1 MSWIAKLL
9 FRSWPVIDFFVVR
22 IDLEEQDCRFNMQP
36 DHCSKHSSNEDIE
49 RKGWLILVNQHW
61 PTNFF
66 LLDSSWKDRCSA
78 GSNESMELMLV
89 WLFVFDFEL
98 CPPSQIGTSSLI
110 FNAERCCKCQQMTLR
125 CRSLVF
131 VHSLFLSSL
140 VSPHCSFYPCCSFP
154 SLYLRLILFLLYR
167 ASSSIAG
174 QFFFFIST
182 LHILFPSI
190 WRAPPF
196 SAAHWVRAV
205 LYVCNLPSL
214 YRLRFF

>member
-1 MSWIAKLL
+1 MNSQVTLSILTSDWLLYCTHWSWRARLYIPL
-9 FRSWPVIDFFVVR
+9 
-22 IDLEEQDCRFNMQP
+22 QP

-61 PTNFF
+61 LRNFF
-66 LLDSSWKDRCSA
+66 LLDSSRKDRCSA

-89 WLFVFDFEL
+89 SLFLFHFEL

-125 CRSLVF
+125 CPSLVF

-140 VSPHCSFYPCCSFP
+140 VSPHFSFYLCCSFLF
-154 SLYLRLILFLLYR
+154 LYLRLLLFLLYR

-182 LHILFPSI
+182 LHILFSSI
-190 WRAPPF
+190 WRASPF
-196 SAAHWVRAV
+196 LQLIELEQSCTWPIILPLQARDFRA
-205 LYVCNLPSL
+205 
-214 YRLRFF
+214 